1 MGLPAGERDILFL
14 LSTLGIGGSERKTV
28 RLANSLRRRGHRVT
42 VAYLNAPDT
51 LLREL
56 APDVRA
62 VHLQRTGKFSLRAL
76 RMLERTIRESRIDT
90 VISLNL
96 YAMLYAALVAKYAR
110 SLSGV
115 RFIASLNTSTFS
127 GASSMWLYRPLLRGM
142 DLLIFGA
149 EYQRE
154 FWLRHYLG
162 GKAPQTRVL
171 YNGIDTTH
179 FSRDEVSPRRPPQWP
194 AGRVVLGSVG
204 RLSPEK
210 SQHLLIRAIAQLH
223 NRGLDVGAV
232 IVGEG
237 SEESELRR
245 LVAELGV
252 EDRVHFP
259 GATADVRPWLAGFDV
274 FVLTST
280 SVETFSNAVLEALAM
295 GCPVVSSR
303 IGGMPEMLA
312 SGGGIIYETGNL
324 GQLVAALDELVSL
337 PERRRALAGQTRE
350 SVLKRFS
357 LEAMADAFMALLMID
372 PRRGPGSE
380 NSTYI

>member
-1 MGLPAGERDILFL
+1 MMALPAGERDILFL
-14 LSTLGIGGSERKTV
+14 LSTLAVGGSEHKTI

-51 LLREL
+51 LLSEL
-56 APDVRA
+56 APDVSA
-62 VHLQRTGKFSLRAL
+62 VHLERTRKFSLRSL

-90 VISLNL
+90 VVSLNL
-96 YAMLYAALVAKYAR
+96 YATLYTALLAKYAR
-110 SLSGV
+110 SLSDV
-115 RFIASLNTSTFS
+115 RFLASLNTTTFS
-127 GASSMWLYRPLLRGM
+127 SAKSASRMRLYRPLLRGM

-154 FWLRHYLG
+154 LWLRHYLG

-171 YNGIDTTH
+171 YNGVDTAH
-179 FSRDEVSPRRPPQWP
+179 FSRDEVSPWRPPQWP

-204 RLSPEK
+204 RFRPEK
-210 SQHLLIRAIAQLH
+210 SHHLLIRAIAQLH
-223 NRGLDVGAV
+223 DRGLDVGAV

-237 SEESELRR
+237 SEESALRR

-252 EDRVHFP
+252 EDRVHLP
-259 GATADVRPWLAGFDV
+259 GTAADVRPYLAGFDV

-280 SVETFSNAVLEALAM
+280 SVETFSNAALEALAM

-324 GQLVAALDELVSL
+324 GQLVAALEELVSS
-337 PERRRALAGQTRE
+337 PERRLALAGQARE
-350 SVLKRFS
+350 CVRQRFS
-357 LEAMADAFMALLMID
+357 LEAMADAFTALI
-372 PRRGPGSE
+372 
-380 NSTYI
+380 I